1 MHPPDEASSHRSPS
15 RARRGTRP
23 KGGKDGSSGVLGG
36 TRTKIAGA
44 RATID
49 NEHLT
54 LCDRACNRNRN

>member
-1 MHPPDEASSHRSPS
+1 MGR
-15 RARRGTRP
+15 
-23 KGGKDGSSGVLGG
+23 KDGNSGGLSG

-44 RATID
+44 MATID